1 MKTNNHVSSSQNL
14 DYTPPPPPPLISL
27 LNNHQYAPL
36 CPLPQNPGREK
47 KKGTCPSTS
56 NHRERLPRPE
66 LPRHVLLLLLL
77 LFVRA
82 LSSHGRRNNRRRAA
96 NSERTRTHLLVPVLK
111 PSIAAF
117 FLSEGRWML
126 SSCPT
131 SLASTYPF
139 SPSPPPP
146 LLFLQRKSSS
156 FILFHTQRYRHL
168 NTEPTGYLGTRRIY
182 LYLSLSPFE
191 WTELFRGDSSPYQL
205 RRGCERGKEERWKD

>member
-139 SPSPPPP
+139 SPSPPP
-146 LLFLQRKSSS
+146 S
-156 FILFHTQRYRHL
+156 FIPPKKIIILHPFPHTAIPPLEHRTHRIPRYA
-168 NTEPTGYLGTRRIY
+168 TYIY

-205 RRGCERGKEERWKD
+205 RRGWERGKERRKD